1 MEHSDIIYQEYASD
15 LIKNSLDCIS
25 TADEN
30 GQLVVYNPA
39 AERTFGFS
47 RQELVEQG
55 YEVMFADRTEF
66 DRVHEII
73 QRDGQYVGE
82 VLNRRKNGEI
92 FTSFLTANRIFDK
105 SGAARGIM
113 GVSRDITD
121 AKKSQILIEA
131 KNAALRESLTYARRI
146 LHATLP
152 SETEIARYFPDHF
165 VCFQPKDF
173 ISGDF
178 YLVEK
183 TRSHEGHELYVF
195 VVADCTGHG
204 IPGGILSILCNNL
217 VKQSLTEQSI
227 TSPAEALEWMRHQLT
242 RLFDG
247 ENNDRIND
255 GMDIGFCVY
264 NTHTRSIEFAGAN
277 IGCIIIRDQNIIK
290 IRSDR
295 QHVGRSDAPQAF
307 TNHSVPVQ
315 YGDSVYLTTDGIVDQ
330 FGGRSN
336 KKFLRKNLHKLL
348 VKHSNLP
355 MKEQG
360 IQVQA
365 AFEKWKGKQSQT
377 DDICLLGIR
386 MTDLHAIL

>member
-1 MEHSDIIYQEYASD
+1 MEHSDIVYQEYTND

-30 GQLVVYNPA
+30 GRLVVYNPA
-39 AERTFGFS
+39 AERTFGYS
-47 RQELVEQG
+47 REELIKLG
-55 YEVMFADRTEF
+55 YEVMFADRIEYERIH
-66 DRVHEII
+66 DIVLQE
-73 QRDGQYVGE
+73 GQYVGE
-82 VLNRRKNGEI
+82 VLNRRKNGEV
-92 FTSFLTANRIFDK
+92 FTSFLSANRIFDK
-105 SGAARGIM
+105 AGVDRGIM
-113 GVSRDITD
+113 GVSRDISET
-121 AKKSQILIEA
+121 KKTQVLIEA
-131 KNAALRESLTYARRI
+131 KNAALRESLSYARRI

-152 SETEIARYFPDHF
+152 SETEIARYFSDHF

-183 TRSHEGHELYVF
+183 TRSYEGHDLYVF

-227 TSPAEALEWMRHQLT
+227 TSPAEALEWMRAQLT

-264 NTHTRSIEFAGAN
+264 NPHSQTLEFAGAN
-277 IGCIIIRDQNIIK
+277 ISCVIIRHQEIIK
-290 IRSDR
+290 IGSDR
-295 QHVGRSDAPQAF
+295 QHVGRTENPQPF
-307 TNHSVPVQ
+307 TNHKIRIQ
-315 YGDSVYLTTDGIVDQ
+315 QGDGIYMTTDGIVDQ

-336 KKFLRKNLHKLL
+336 KKFLRKNLNNLL
-348 VKHSNLP
+348 LKHAHLP
-355 MKEQG
+355 MKLQGEQ
-360 IQVQA
+360 VRE
-365 AFEKWKGKQSQT
+365 AFDKWKGKQPQT

-386 MTDLHAIL
+386 MTGIPS